1 LALVLSD
8 LATPRPAVLLG
19 LDEDVVMVIMVIAI
33 RSRVG
38 PVRDL
43 AATLQGRG
51 WYLSVGGFVIL
62 DAA

>member
-1 LALVLSD
+1 
-8 LATPRPAVLLG
+8 
-19 LDEDVVMVIMVIAI
+19 MVIMVIAI

-38 PVRDL
+38 PVGDL
-43 AATLQGRG
+43 TATRQGRG

>member
-1 LALVLSD
+1 LALVLPD

-19 LDEDVVMVIMVIAI
+19 LDEDVVMVIAI
-33 RSRVG
+33 RCRVG

-43 AATLQGRG
+43 AATLQGHG